1 MFRWLARQ
9 SAFSTRP
16 FDACAVL
23 KDIHVLRD
31 MDVRHAEEAE
41 KRDKAEKRRHK
52 ADIRGDIRRH
62 TEAMQAGERRHA
74 EAMAALHELIRR
86 TAAPQGA

>member
-31 MDVRHAEEAE
+31 MDARHAEEAE
-41 KRDKAEKRRHK
+41 KRDK